1 MIRQRLYKAFEALLE
16 PLLVLW
22 LRGQVMR
29 LKARSYDRLAAEM
42 VGLQRALETQQRV
55 QEDLYRQIDERDAQI
70 AKLREEY
77 AALRQRGTEAGAVQS
92 DAVRLEMFRRLQP
105 VMTQLPTL
113 RRAVE
118 EGAALSARDVL
129 DLLAPL
135 DEMMADLGFEP
146 IGQAGAELPFD
157 PTRHHPVGSG
167 ARAITPGSPVR
178 VRYVGYMYNGAVLAK
193 AEVTRAG
200 GSAQ

>member
-1 MIRQRLYKAFEALLE
+1 MIRQRLYEALEYLLE
-16 PLLVLW
+16 PFLVLR
-22 LRGQVMR
+22 LRVQVTR
-29 LKARSYDRLAAEM
+29 LKAREYDRVAGEIQ
-42 VGLQRALETQQRV
+42 GLQRALETQQRV

-92 DAVRLEMFRRLQP
+92 DAARLEMFRRLQP

-118 EGAALSARDVL
+118 EGAAIGARDVL

-135 DEMMADLGFEP
+135 DEMLADLGFEP
-146 IGQAGAELPFD
+146 IGQAGAELEFD
-157 PTRHHPVGSG
+157 PTRHHPVGSR
-167 ARAITPGSPVR
+167 AREVTPGSRVR

-193 AEVTRAG
+193 AEVTRAD
-200 GSAQ
+200 SAG